1 MARFRGKFG
10 VRVVQTK
17 KTTAAGFAAG
27 AAGGRR
33 RAVSRPG
40 RLRAQKVARI
50 RAVGIERS
58 RAKFATETEAKRKAA
73 RSFVGTAQAGG
84 KPASRR
90 TRARPGVTRALGQ
103 RSTLG

>member
-27 AAGGRR
+27 GAGGRT
-33 RAVSRPG
+33 RALSRPG

-58 RAKFATETEAKRKAA
+58 RAKFAVETEAQRKAQ
-73 RSFVGTAQAGG
+73 RFRISPAQAGG

>member
-17 KTTAAGFAAG
+17 KATAAGFAAG
-27 AAGGRR
+27 SAGGRR
-33 RAVSRPG
+33 RALSRPG
-40 RLRAQKVARI
+40 RLREQKVARI

-58 RAKFATETEAKRKAA
+58 RAAFPIQTAA
-73 RSFVGTAQAGG
+73 QRRAERAPRAAQAGG
-84 KPASRR
+84 RPASRR
-90 TRARPGVTRALGQ
+90 TRARPGFTRALGQ